1 MRLFFIGSDAG
12 KIRSV
17 LFCVQLGAHAA
28 QAAVQVPPDQRFNGI
43 QVFFPDHP
51 QNFPV
56 LAQHIRHIV
65 GPHHIQTGKAG
76 IIRLRLCQVLLDI
89 PLVHAAKPDGVH
101 FQIQRQE
108 GIDIHIVRVGHG
120 LGHLFQ

>member
-12 KIRSV
+12 KIGSV
-17 LFCVQLGAHAA
+17 LFCIQLGAHAA

-56 LAQHIRHIV
+56 LAQPIRHLV
-65 GPHHIQTGKAG
+65 GPHPVSYTQLDVYKRQAG
-76 IIRLRLCQVLLDI
+76 RTTPCVW
-89 PLVHAAKPDGVH
+89 PST
-101 FQIQRQE
+101 
-108 GIDIHIVRVGHG
+108 
-120 LGHLFQ
+120 

>member
-43 QVFFPDHP
+43 QVFFPDYP

-76 IIRLRLCQVLLDI
+76 IIRLRLGQVL
-89 PLVHAAKPDGVH
+89 PDVP
-101 FQIQRQE
+101 
-108 GIDIHIVRVGHG
+108 
-120 LGHLFQ
+120 